1 MDRIIN
7 RKRITVFFVIVL
19 SILLAFTQVPWVA
32 YADGED
38 VESSMLAQI
47 DETNLQDGEDQV
59 VVEDDLDSEKG
70 LIDQD
75 VTESEE
81 GSTLVTQAGDIASG
95 TLGDCVWVI
104 DADGVLSITPG
115 TGNSFHANWSHLG
128 NDAPWHDHASEIK
141 AVELPD
147 RIVASGSLAFMFGF
161 CSSLTSVDLSNLDTS
176 AVTDMGSMFNGCSA
190 LTSLD
195 LSGFDT
201 ASVTDMGLMFRDCSA
216 LTSLDLSSFDTAAVV
231 DAQEM
236 FFGCSSLTSL
246 VVSSFDTS
254 SVVNMGEMFRNCS
267 KLTTLD
273 VSGFDTS
280 SATNMQWMFRG
291 CSSISSLDLSG
302 FDTSTVTNMNSLLG
316 GCSMLKT
323 VKLGAKF
330 SFKGANGLNGAV
342 LTTLPTGSWLSES
355 VDKNKV
361 YTADAIAED
370 RNDLADT
377 YRKVALVKSVKLTGV
392 QAPVAGTAVT
402 PIDAKLEAS
411 AGMLSS
417 SAVKAS
423 WNGSFAKDA
432 NGNDVFV
439 AGNTY
444 TFTVDVALGS
454 DVVRD
459 DGFVLAA
466 GDGFT
471 VTPGAFSGAPVGP
484 TGQSYSFTVSYT
496 VPTPQSPADSPA
508 GDGTTADNGAAG
520 SDSTDTAMDPA
531 TEPDQ
536 DSVDSAAGVLPAMGD
551 SMLMIA
557 SLVFLAI
564 AILAVQRASHRR
576 KTLARAKHVR

>member
-7 RKRITVFFVIVL
+7 RKRIAVFFVIVL
-19 SILLAFTQVPWVA
+19 SVSLAFTQVPWVA

-47 DETNLQDGEDQV
+47 DETTLQDGEDQV

-75 VTESEE
+75 VTESEA
-81 GSTLVTQAGDIASG
+81 GSTLVTQADDIASG
-95 TLGDCVWVI
+95 TLGDCDWVI

-115 TGNSFHANWSHLG
+115 TGNSFQVEWPISGEA
-128 NDAPWHDHASEIK
+128 APWKEWKHEIRS
-141 AVELPD
+141 VEIP
-147 RIVASGSLAFMFGF
+147 RPIVASGKLRGMFNS
-161 CSSLTSVDLSNLDTS
+161 CSSLVSADLSNLDTTS
-176 AVTDMGSMFNGCSA
+176 VTDMAGMFKDCSA
-190 LTSLD
+190 LKSLD
-195 LSGFDT
+195 LSGLDT
-201 ASVTDMGLMFRDCSA
+201 AAVVDMRLMFRGCSS
-216 LTSLDLSSFDTAAVV
+216 LKSLDLSSFDTSSVRV
-231 DAQEM
+231 MNEM
-236 FFGCSSLTSL
+236 FMDCTSLSNL
-246 VVSSFDTS
+246 VVSSFDTTQVQDMS
-254 SVVNMGEMFRNCS
+254 EMFRDCS
-267 KLTTLD
+267 SLVTLD
-273 VSGFDTS
+273 LSSFDTS
-280 SATNMQWMFRG
+280 SATDMQWMFRG

-342 LTTLPTGSWLSES
+342 LTTLPAGSWLSES

-361 YTADAIAED
+361 YTAEAIAEG
-370 RNDLADT
+370 RNDLVDT
-377 YRKVALVKSVKLTGV
+377 YRKVALVKNVKLTGV

-417 SAVKAS
+417 SVVKAS

-496 VPTPQSPADSPA
+496 VPTPQSPADPPA
-508 GDGTTADNGAAG
+508 GDGTTPDNGATDP
-520 SDSTDTAMDPA
+520 DSTDTATDPA
-531 TEPDQ
+531 AEPDQ
-536 DSVDSAAGVLPAMGD
+536 DSADSAAGVLPAMGD

-576 KTLARAKHVR
+576 KTLAHAKHVR